1 MSLLNAIIELQ
12 AAYTLLY
19 GSPPEKITLGR
30 EVYFQLQKESIIQRV
45 NRDRILGMLIEV
57 DPRDDYKIAIED
69 YRRYQ
74 EGHCNFLLRD

>member
-12 AAYTLLY
+12 AAYKKVY
-19 GSPPEKITLGR
+19 RAPPEKITLGR
-30 EVYFQLQKESIIQRV
+30 EVYLQLQKESLIQRV

-57 DPRDDYKIAIED
+57 DPRDDYKIAIEN

-74 EGHCNFLLRD
+74 EGH